1 MSQPSSLR
9 IAFQHIRHYKGRLAW
24 ALLWR
29 SCFILLPMQLPVLT
43 GIIVDSLTGK
53 AASFYGWPLPSG
65 GGASLRFAV
74 FGLLAIACLYGM
86 SAYLSKQAS
95 ANLSRHFVARL
106 RTAVFERLTH
116 LSLDIHQRYGVG
128 ELLDR
133 AISDTGSLR
142 LFMERIFIQTVTN
155 GLRVAYPIILLLM
168 IDAPLAL
175 LALAVLPVQWLIT
188 RPLQQRLHQATRR
201 RRATRA
207 DLVNVVKEQLDGI
220 ETIKTLQAESTA
232 VAQMNQWAEQL
243 EDDEIATSRLSAG
256 MSGIVWLTTGVGLAL
271 TWWLGGQ
278 RVLAGEMTI
287 GTLVA
292 FTGFVTLAYQPVR
305 QFTNTLKTYRQS
317 SVSLERIHDLLEM
330 SSSIHSAPTAAP
342 LHVTTGV
349 IELQEVA
356 FAYEERPILQGIT
369 VTLPAQLLTAVVGR
383 SGSGKSSLLRLI
395 ARLYDPTTGQIRIDG
410 QALTNVSL
418 ASLQAQLAV
427 VPQRPLL
434 FSGSVLDNL
443 QLAQPEA
450 TMAEVESACRQAGAL
465 DFVQR
470 LPQGFATRLGKGGAN
485 LSGGELQRLAIA
497 RALLRRPRLLLLDEP
512 TAALDAEAEAALLA
526 TLLQLRRTMTVILV
540 SHRLE
545 TVRHADWIV
554 LLDQGRIVA
563 QGDHRTLLKRNQLYS
578 ELFSP
583 TDAPTKDIAYA

>member
-29 SCFILLPMQLPVLT
+29 SCFVLLPMQLPVLT

-53 AASFYGWPLPSG
+53 ATSFYGWRLPSG
-65 GGASLRFAV
+65 AGASLRFAV
-74 FGLLAIACLYGM
+74 YGLLAIACLYGI
-86 SAYLSKQAS
+86 SAYLSKLAS

-116 LSLDIHQRYGVG
+116 LSLDIHQHYGVG

-133 AISDTGSLR
+133 AISDTGALR

-155 GLRVAYPIILLLM
+155 GLRVAYPIILLLT

-175 LALAVLPVQWLIT
+175 LALAVLPAQWLIT

-201 RRATRA
+201 RRATRS

-256 MSGIVWLTTGVGLAL
+256 VSGIVWLTTGIGLAL

-330 SSSIHSAPTAAP
+330 SSSIQTTATAVP
-342 LHVTTGV
+342 LRVITGV
-349 IELQEVA
+349 VELQEVA
-356 FAYEERPILQGIT
+356 FAYGEQPILQDLT

-410 QALTNVSL
+410 QLLTSVTL

-434 FSGSVLDNL
+434 FSGTVLANL
-443 QLAQPEA
+443 QLAHPDA

-465 DFVQR
+465 DFVQH
-470 LPQGFATRLGKGGAN
+470 LPQGFATRLGKGGAS

-512 TAALDAEAEAALLA
+512 TATLDAEAEATLMA

-545 TVRHADWIV
+545 TVRHADWIM
-554 LLDQGRIVA
+554 LLDQGRIVG
-563 QGDHRTLLKRNQLYS
+563 QGDHRTLLKRNRLYS

-583 TDAPTKDIAYA
+583 TDAPAEDIAYA